1 MVKTAHRG
9 QHVPPLPA
17 TGKPRTLGVRGEQT
31 ADRCRRFLLVAGL
44 AAALAGSAGQPGLA
58 AEPQAGPVRT
68 SLQPVNG
75 WTTTRRLATPH
86 ATQAA
91 AADADHIYAISSTT
105 VARFDRRTGVL
116 LDTASSPTA
125 QHLNSGFLHDGR
137 LYLAHSNYPATP
149 HASDIRMY
157 IPGETRLQLYH
168 VFPDPPG
175 SLVWCIRRGGNWWCC
190 FAHYGAENH
199 RTCLIE
205 YADGGLERERRR
217 WLFPEQVIA
226 DFDGMSASGGLWDG
240 DTLLASHHHFPVL
253 YRLRLPG
260 PTEPPDRLILVET
273 LHCPFPGQGFAIDPA
288 AAAAQA
294 APRLVGIDRPSRTVV
309 LAAPEAG
316 CGRFQPRH

>member
-1 MVKTAHRG
+1 M
-9 QHVPPLPA
+9 
-17 TGKPRTLGVRGEQT
+17 
-31 ADRCRRFLLVAGL
+31 
-44 AAALAGSAGQPGLA
+44 A

-105 VARFDRRTGVL
+105 VARFDRRTGRL

-190 FAHYGAENH
+190 FAHYGADNH

-205 YADGGLERERRR
+205 YADGRLERERRR